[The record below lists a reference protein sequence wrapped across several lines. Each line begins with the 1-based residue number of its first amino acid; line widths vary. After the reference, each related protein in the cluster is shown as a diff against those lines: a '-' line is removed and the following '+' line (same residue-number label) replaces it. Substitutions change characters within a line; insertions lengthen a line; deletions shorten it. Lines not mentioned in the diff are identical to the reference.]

1 VPLFQGPCLKTALH
15 KSFNILDNFGLY
27 PELFTCVLPGLYQR
41 FEAAIFLGLVLIQ
54 AGAGTSGSAI
64 G

>member
-1 VPLFQGPCLKTALH
+1 MRTPWAL
-15 KSFNILDNFGLY
+15 STI
-27 PELFTCVLPGLYQR
+27 
-41 FEAAIFLGLVLIQ
+41 EAAIFLGLVLIQ